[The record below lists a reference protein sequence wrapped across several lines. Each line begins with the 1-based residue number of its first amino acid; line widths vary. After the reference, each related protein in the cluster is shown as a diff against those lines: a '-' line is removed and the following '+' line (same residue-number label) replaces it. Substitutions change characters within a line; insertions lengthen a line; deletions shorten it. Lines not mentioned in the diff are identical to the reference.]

1 MRAMTKYFAVGI
13 IALFVWILFMSLFS
27 VTDIA
32 HGQEAD
38 GTNCPSGVVGL
49 CTPGTFES
57 SVSTA
62 VETVETD
69 DTGTTT
75 TTTTTTDT
83 TTTTVTNPETGDLL
97 SDQKVQSMGR
107 NQRYGGD
114 MSSDWGGQ
122 GPASMSSGS
131 TCGDLGTDRCA
142 QITGSGNFTSTHGQ
156 TGIGSTFRQT
166 IDLSNESITR
176 GGKVDWSLRVEK
188 RDASDSIHF
197 RVRKSDGTNTVLLG
211 TQTLSAAGADPI
223 TNQLFSGGFDFGG
236 AITNLSVE
244 VSGRDINLAIGPLF
258 DDVSVNV
265 IYNVVNTIITQSI
278 TTIEQFVALEIIT
291 PEETVIAEEIF
302 DNNTVVDTGTEIVIT
317 PVTEQEPEVVT
328 VAEVVAEIEET
339 IAEETPIVEEV
350 VVNEEIEITTL
361 DIIQTEP
368 QTIEVKIEA
377 NNNNTANQPV
387 QTEVTV
393 DTNFEVPEVSIEV
406 DLPVP
411 PSVEVQSETQ
421 NVEVEIQTE
430 MQNDLTSD
438 MDNTQPTEISS
449 TESTQEGET
458 NTQNTEGTTESK
470 SETEPKVASVE
481 PKEEPKSESTSV
493 EKPKAVEKKSASK
506 PKTKVE
512 KKQEAKEKAGS
523 KIVKKMG
530 DKKRYDNMNQV
541 KTLVVMQVLGN
552 TRTFFDNQKQLQDT
566 PGFFS
571 DKTLPDA
578 VIPDNN
584 YAQYFMFG
592 GSDVAHEA
600 LISSQYNN

>member
-13 IALFVWILFMSLFS
+13 ITLFVWILFMSLFS

-211 TQTLSAAGADPI
+211 TQTLSAAGAAPI

-339 IAEETPIVEEV
+339 IAEETSIVEEV

-368 QTIEVKIEA
+368 QTIEVKVEA

-493 EKPKAVEKKSASK
+493 EKPK
-506 PKTKVE
+506 VE